1 MFPLLVIIAAVLV
14 LLYLLRRREE
24 ENGDA
29 VPDWVEK
36 KPDRGVTPSGE
47 RADDPTRRAAVRELE
62 ERRTRL
68 KAKMSEIDP
77 EQAARALRRMIER

>member
-14 LLYLLRRREE
+14 LLYLLRLRDQEQQ
-24 ENGDA
+24 D

-36 KPDRGVTPSGE
+36 APPRGTTPSGE
-47 RADDPTRRAAVRELE
+47 RADDPTRMAAVRELE